1 MGMVTEPEDR
11 ISVRKLTKAY
21 AANEISTEELMRTLQ
36 ESYSFHEQI
45 EVISSPKPG
54 VLTISYNADTHPRL
68 HKKLK
73 AAGWETDGI
82 VIDAYQTPESV
93 ERTQPGRVATYR
105 LGNKSKNRMTI
116 FRG

>member
-1 MGMVTEPEDR
+1 MGMVTEPPDR
-11 ISVRKLTKAY
+11 VSVLRLTKAY
-21 AANEISTEELMRTLQ
+21 SANEISTEELIRALQ

-54 VLTISYNADTHPRL
+54 VLIISYNPDAHPTL

-105 LGNKSKNRMTI
+105 LGNKSKKVTVFGR
-116 FRG
+116 